1 MAGPLLRIRVCI
13 KPNKFHRMQIAAR
26 YRIIDLFKQ
35 IAHDLHLTV
44 DQLIHISIYRNG
56 PNGCSLLYPMDNNFN
71 SAHYDVS
78 VTLDKYGLSSNE
90 ELYIDLTELI
100 LCQEQDND
108 DISTN
113 NNHTTSSLDNSDCFH
128 STASSLHN
136 SNELLP
142 PSSSLIPAKT
152 TNNLSTN
159 KSLIGQ
165 LIRFS
170 VPADNSCLFSSIYF
184 VLHSGKLDLAS
195 NKYLRNLVA
204 TKIESDHV
212 TYSEAMLG
220 RTNSEYSKWI
230 RRDDS
235 WGGGIELAILTQEYE
250 IEICVINTECGGRID
265 YFGEDRHFPYRVFL
279 LYNNLHY
286 DPVYLVT
293 YDVVQQK
300 ELIQTKFHRNDEA
313 ILTLAKDLVDQF
325 NSSTSDDTHHS
336 TSYKKNSSGTSSESH
351 LMHVKI

>member
-1 MAGPLLRIRVCI
+1 MAGPLLRILIRL
-13 KPNKFHRMQIAAR
+13 KPNKYHRMQIAAR
-26 YRIIDLFKQ
+26 YRIIDLLKQ
-35 IAHDLHLTV
+35 IAHDLHLSV
-44 DQLIHISIYRNG
+44 DQLLHISIYRNG
-56 PNGCSLLYPMDNNFN
+56 SNGCSLLYPINNN
-71 SAHYDVS
+71 YNNNTHYDVS
-78 VTLDKYGLSSNE
+78 ITLDKYGLSSNE

-100 LCQEQDND
+100 LCQQQDND

-113 NNHTTSSLDNSDCFH
+113 DNHTASSLDNSDCFH
-128 STASSLHN
+128 STASSI
-136 SNELLP
+136 S
-142 PSSSLIPAKT
+142 SSSLLNPEETSPSTTASLIQAKT
-152 TNNLSTN
+152 TNNLSTK

-204 TKIESDHV
+204 SKIESDQI

-220 RTNSEYSKWI
+220 RTNLEYSKWI

-250 IEICVINTECGGRID
+250 TEICVINTECEGRID

-279 LYNNLHY
+279 LYDNLHY
-286 DPVYLVT
+286 DPGKMKRLLLKLNNTEYNL
-293 YDVVQQK
+293 
-300 ELIQTKFHRNDEA
+300 ND
-313 ILTLAKDLVDQF
+313 
-325 NSSTSDDTHHS
+325 
-336 TSYKKNSSGTSSESH
+336 
-351 LMHVKI
+351 KI